1 MHNTVKIIDN
11 SVKTLEKR
19 KLTEEQKQ
27 KLDAFKVFFNFF
39 QNKQAQGLALTSE
52 EEAVL
57 NALLVIVIF
66 MVKDSSV
73 TLNSTESNVEE
84 GQSKQPLPLNKETE
98 KL

>member
-1 MHNTVKIIDN
+1 MHNTVNIIDK

-19 KLTEEQKQ
+19 NLTEEQKQ
-27 KLDAFKVFFNFF
+27 KLDAFKVVFNFF